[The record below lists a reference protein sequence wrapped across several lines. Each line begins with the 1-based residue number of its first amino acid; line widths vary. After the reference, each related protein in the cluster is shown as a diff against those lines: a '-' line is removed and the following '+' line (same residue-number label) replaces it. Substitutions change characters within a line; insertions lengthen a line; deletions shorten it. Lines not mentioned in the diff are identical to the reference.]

1 MAEMKIRE
9 IAKECRRNSSEIIQI
24 CVRSGMRGVT
34 EETVLTDASVRNVK
48 AILSRRAAEEAKKA
62 KEEAAEA
69 AQKAAAAKKKPRV
82 VIFGKSAAVR
92 KKAEPENT
100 PVSAGKAETAAA
112 APAAAASAPKAAD
125 AALNKPAAAAAEPV
139 TRTEITAEKQQSAPA
154 PSAKTEAVKAEA
166 PKAEKPAAE
175 TPKAAAV
182 EPAAAKTP
190 DGNKEE
196 KVKKAPAE
204 ETAPTAEAKTTA
216 AEKQQSAPAAASVAK
231 EESTKPAAAETL
243 RTEDSA
249 RSGSVPTGRNDRRPS
264 GDSRTFGRTS
274 RTPGEGGSSYG
285 DRSGQGSYGNRQGQS
300 SYGSRQ
306 GSSYGDRNGQGSYG
320 NRSGQ
325 GSYGSRQGSSY
336 GDRSSQGSYGNRS
349 GQGSSGNRQGGSYG
363 SGQSSY
369 GNRSGQGSY
378 GNRPY
383 GQNRDGQGR
392 SFGGGFAGRKPG
404 AGAAG
409 GSRFGGANTSGGL
422 SKNENRG
429 GKPINKKEREL
440 REKNKQNGLEREQR
454 YGEDGIVRR
463 STHTAHKPQ
472 QAQAQPVKKEEEIKT
487 ITLPETLTIAELAE
501 KMKKK
506 PAELIK
512 DQFMKGTVYTMNS
525 QLTYEQ
531 AEEIAIDYDIICE
544 KEEKVDVIAE
554 LLKDTE
560 DAPETLVPRPP
571 VVCVMG
577 HVDHGKTSLLD
588 AIRSTNVTE
597 GEKGGITQK
606 IGAYTVNVKGQQIT
620 FLDTPGHEAFTAMRM
635 RGAQATDIAVLV
647 VAADDGVMPQTIEA
661 INHAKA
667 AKVDIIV
674 AVNKIDKPGAN
685 LDLVKKELSEQG
697 LVPEDWGGSTIF
709 CPVSAKTHEGIDN
722 LLDMI
727 LLDAAVLELK
737 ANPNRKAR
745 GIVIEAQLDKGRG
758 PVATILVQKG
768 TLHVGDSIAAGACY
782 GRVRAM
788 VDDKHRRVKEAGPST
803 PVEVIGLSDVPE
815 AGEIL
820 VQTDNEKD
828 ARSFAETFIKQNR
841 EKLLAETRS
850 QLTLEN
856 LNEQIKEGSLKELNL
871 IIKADVQGSV
881 EALKQSLLK
890 LSNDEVVVRI
900 IHGGVGAINESDVI
914 LASASDAIIIGF
926 SVKPDALA
934 RQVAERQKVEI
945 RLYSVIYQVIADVES
960 AMKGM
965 LAPVYEEKVIG
976 HAEIRQI
983 FRSSS
988 TGNIAGSYVTDGTIQ
1003 RGCKVRITREGKQIF
1018 EGNLASLKRFKD
1030 DVKEVREGFECGLVF
1045 EKFSDIAEGDIVEAY
1060 IMQEVPR

>member
-69 AQKAAAAKKKPRV
+69 AKKAAAAKKKPRV

-100 PVSAGKAETAAA
+100 AVSAGKDETAAA
-112 APAAAASAPKAAD
+112 APAAAASARKVAD

-216 AEKQQSAPAAASVAK
+216 AEKQQSAPAAASAAK

-306 GSSYGDRNGQGSYG
+306 GTSYGDRNGQGSYG

-409 GSRFGGANTSGGL
+409 GSRFGGANTGGGL

-454 YGEDGIVRR
+454 YGEDDIVRR